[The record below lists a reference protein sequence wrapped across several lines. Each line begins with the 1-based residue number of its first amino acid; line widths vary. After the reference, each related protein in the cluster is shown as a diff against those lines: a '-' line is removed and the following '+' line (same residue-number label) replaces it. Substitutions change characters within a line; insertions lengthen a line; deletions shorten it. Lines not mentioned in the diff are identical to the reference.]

1 MISERKLR
9 RFQLGLLL
17 AAGALFAFYWF
28 VYRSVGTWASDL
40 DKPTADAWK
49 RLVLLAQTNANVRT
63 LDEAQLQT
71 GVRQMQ
77 QAAALLRQAGK
88 AAWGRIGLEAEIQD
102 RLKEEFQLLEFD
114 RSRFEVNNALRRAAE
129 AGKVQLADPAL
140 KGMPEFDPE
149 LSPPSLHW
157 AQLAFARQAL
167 ATAVAA
173 APRAIS
179 NLTMLP
185 VRTHSGRE
193 GRDTPLA
200 ECPMRMELAGSA
212 ASLMTFL
219 SSLPLRTNELAAAG
233 LKEVPGKTQPLFV
246 DRLILKNSPAAL
258 NESMLE
264 VVVTGFCELPRPEAA
279 R

>member
-28 VYRSVGTWASDL
+28 VYRSVSTWASDL
-40 DKPTADAWK
+40 DRPTADAWK

-63 LDEAQLQT
+63 LDEAQLQ
-71 GVRQMQ
+71 VNVQRMQ
-77 QAAALLRQAGK
+77 QAAALLQQAGQ
-88 AAWGRIGLEAEIQD
+88 AALARIELDPQTQS

-114 RSRFEVNNALRRAAE
+114 RSRFEVSTALRRAAE
-129 AGKVQLADPAL
+129 SRKIQIAEPGLRGL
-140 KGMPEFDPE
+140 PEFDPE
-149 LSPPSLHW
+149 LQPAALHW

-167 ATAVAA
+167 ATAIAA
-173 APRAIS
+173 TPRAIS

-185 VRTHSGRE
+185 VRTYLS
-193 GRDTPLA
+193 RDSRDAMLA
-200 ECPMRMELAGSA
+200 ECPMRLELAGPA

-233 LKEVPGKTQPLFV
+233 TPVIPDKRQPLFI
-246 DRLILKNSPAAL
+246 DRLILRNSPAVL
-258 NESMLE
+258 NESTLE
-264 VVVTGFCELPRPEAA
+264 VVVTGFCEIPKPEAN